1 MNEWERWEKDLRRH
15 HQRDKDLYT
24 ILVNLPR
31 AVMGII
37 LIILILS
44 TT

>member
-1 MNEWERWEKDLRRH
+1 MNEWERWEKDLRKH
-15 HQRDKDLYT
+15 HQRDKDLGT

-37 LIILILS
+37 IIILILS
-44 TT
+44 TM